1 MSVIIIGNRSVG
13 KTSMIVALAKGTQ
26 NIQVIRPDANSLIER
41 FSNPETG
48 QLAGTF
54 EVKDPISLSLR
65 INLSSGKGQEFEV
78 RWIDTPGEY
87 WSNPKQRDSN
97 P

>member
-1 MSVIIIGNRSVG
+1 MVRDFKNQSEC
-13 KTSMIVALAKGTQ
+13 GTQ

-65 INLSSGKGQEFEV
+65 INLSSGKGQE
-78 RWIDTPGEY
+78 
-87 WSNPKQRDSN
+87 K
-97 P
+97 